1 VSESEHEK
9 DVLREEHMNRLLPVL
24 SIATLLLAADAHAQ
38 APANRGPPVEMKAS
52 GTPGKAVARR
62 TLRITATVY
71 TIDVATRIV
80 KLQHDMGGVETLKVG
95 PGVKGLDTFAVGDT
109 VIVDYEQGLALEFQP
124 AGSEFVPPTKVA
136 PGAPADRDPA
146 VVASGGQT
154 VQSTVTVTA
163 INLAKRLVTIQ
174 TPGGNVFR
182 VKAGPKIQ
190 IDKLKVGDR
199 LLGTYMEAVA
209 IHLEKAKGP

>member
-1 VSESEHEK
+1 
-9 DVLREEHMNRLLPVL
+9 MNRLPSIL
-24 SIATLLLAADAHAQ
+24 SIATLLLAAGAHAQ
-38 APANRGPPVEMKAS
+38 SPAPANRGPPVEMKPS

-62 TLRITATVY
+62 TLRVTATVY
-71 TIDVATRIV
+71 TIDVPTRIV

-95 PGVKGLDTFAVGDT
+95 PGVKHLDTFAVGDT

-124 AGSEFVPPTKVA
+124 AGSEFVPPT
-136 PGAPADRDPA
+136 PLPTGAPADKDPS
-146 VVASGGQT
+146 VVATGGQS

-182 VKAGPKIQ
+182 VKAGPKVQ

-209 IHLEKAKGP
+209 IKLEKAKGP

>member
-1 VSESEHEK
+1 
-9 DVLREEHMNRLLPVL
+9 
-24 SIATLLLAADAHAQ
+24 
-38 APANRGPPVEMKAS
+38 
-52 GTPGKAVARR
+52 
-62 TLRITATVY
+62 
-71 TIDVATRIV
+71 
-80 KLQHDMGGVETLKVG
+80 
-95 PGVKGLDTFAVGDT
+95 

-124 AGSEFVPPTKVA
+124 AGSEFVPPT
-136 PGAPADRDPA
+136 PLPTGAPADKDPS
-146 VVASGGQT
+146 VVATGGQS

-182 VKAGPKIQ
+182 VKAGPKVQ

-209 IHLEKAKGP
+209 IKLEKAKGP

>member
-1 VSESEHEK
+1 
-9 DVLREEHMNRLLPVL
+9 
-24 SIATLLLAADAHAQ
+24 
-38 APANRGPPVEMKAS
+38 
-52 GTPGKAVARR
+52 
-62 TLRITATVY
+62 
-71 TIDVATRIV
+71 
-80 KLQHDMGGVETLKVG
+80 MGGVETLKVG
-95 PGVKGLDTFAVGDT
+95 PGVKHLDTFAVGDT

-124 AGSEFVPPTKVA
+124 AGSEFVPPT
-136 PGAPADRDPA
+136 PLPTGAPSDKDPS
-146 VVASGGQT
+146 VVASGGQS

-163 INLAKRLVTIQ
+163 INVAKRLVTIQ

-209 IHLEKAKGP
+209 IKLEKAKGP